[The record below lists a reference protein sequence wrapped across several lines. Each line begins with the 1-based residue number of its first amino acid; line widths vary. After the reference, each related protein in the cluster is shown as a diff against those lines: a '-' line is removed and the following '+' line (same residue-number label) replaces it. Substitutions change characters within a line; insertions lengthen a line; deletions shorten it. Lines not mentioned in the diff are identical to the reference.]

1 MVTLNGINVV
11 KGRFPNNELDFV
23 PIEELMTSVGD
34 KFDFKFVFESN
45 EDFFVLQV
53 VKKAIDDNNSN
64 NIPVWLDILFFPYEQ
79 MDRPM
84 STHLFSLKYVAQIIN
99 DLKFNRVTVADPH
112 SHVLEGAVN
121 NLVVRHPV
129 AEINAITDSRIYDDY
144 DLVFYPDNGAAKK
157 YAEFINKPYRFGNK
171 RRDLDTGK
179 IITYDVIAEPEDIKD
194 KKILMIDDL
203 VMGGRTFVEAAS
215 ALREMG
221 AKTVDVYVTHMMPQA
236 RFFYN
241 SRGNGTINAIFTY
254 DTLNLIPVFAMSEPR
269 P

>member
-53 VKKAIDDNNSN
+53 VKKAVDDNNSN

-112 SHVLEGAVN
+112 SHVLEGVVN
-121 NLVVRHPV
+121 NLRVYQAVMDKDENGKH
-129 AEINAITDSRIYDDY
+129 IYDDY

-157 YAEFINKPYRFGNK
+157 YSEIIDKVYRFGNK

-179 IITYDVIAEPEDIKD
+179 IVAYDVIASTEDIKG
-194 KKILMIDDL
+194 KKILMVDDL
-203 VMGGRTFVEAAS
+203 VMGGRTFCEAAG
-215 ALREMG
+215 ALKNMG
-221 AKTVDVYVTHMMPQA
+221 AKVVDVYVTHLMPQA
-236 RFFYN
+236 RNFYN
-241 SRGNGTINAIFTY
+241 SRGNGLIRAIHTC
-254 DTLNLIPVFAMSEPR
+254 DTLNMVPIFETP
-269 P
+269 